1 MARRRKATRRRR
13 SRTFRVLNAVEAYL
27 YANVLSM
34 GLFNTSPLGFLTGP
48 GDITNKSD
56 FSYDAVVTQFGN
68 SITSPGY
75 ASVGADQI
83 SLQDIISNPG
93 YALATAQGRGG
104 ANLIGMAM
112 QAATIGVGMRITKAL
127 LRRPLASV
135 NRNIMKPLFGKAVAL

>member
-1 MARRRKATRRRR
+1 MARRRTKRKRRT

-48 GDITNKSD
+48 GDITNKTD
-56 FSYDAVVTQFGN
+56 YSYNAVVTQFGN

-83 SLQDIISNPG
+83 SLQDIIANPG

-112 QAATIGVGMRITKAL
+112 QAATIGFGMRITKSL

>member
-56 FSYDAVVTQFGN
+56 YSYDAVVTQFGN
-68 SITSPGY
+68 FVTSPGY

-104 ANLIGMAM
+104 ANLICMAIKY
-112 QAATIGVGMRITKAL
+112 ATIV
-127 LRRPLASV
+127 V
-135 NRNIMKPLFGKAVAL
+135 

>member
-1 MARRRKATRRRR
+1 MARRKKTTRRR

-48 GDITNKSD
+48 GDITNKQD
-56 FSYDAVVTQFGN
+56 YSYNAVVTQFGN

-83 SLQDIISNPG
+83 SLMDIIQNPG
-93 YALATAQGRGG
+93 YALATAQGRGS
-104 ANLIGMAM
+104 ANLVAMAM
-112 QAATIGVGMRITKAL
+112 QAATIGFSMRIAKSL
-127 LRRPLASV
+127 LRRPIASV
-135 NRNIMKPLFGKAVAL
+135 NRNIMKPLFARSVAL

>member
-1 MARRRKATRRRR
+1 MAPRKKKTRRRS

-56 FSYDAVVTQFGN
+56 FSYNAVVTQFGN

-83 SLQDIISNPG
+83 SLMDIINNPT
-93 YALATAQGRGG
+93 YALATAQGRGT

-112 QAATIGVGMRITKAL
+112 QAATIGVGMRVAKSL
-127 LRRPLASV
+127 LRRPIASV
-135 NRNIMKPLFGKAVAL
+135 NRNIMKPLCARSVAL